1 MDAADKPK
9 TPMTQPLVIDLGRQ
23 KGKKLKELKQ
33 GEGELW
39 DELQAV
45 IEKVHAELGASAD
58 GKILVPVVMIFEKK
72 SKRPG
77 LDQLIFPRV

>member
-1 MDAADKPK
+1 MNSADKPP
-9 TPMTQPLVIDLGRQ
+9 TQMTQPLVIDLGRQ
-23 KGKKLKELKQ
+23 RAKKLKQFKQ

-58 GKILVPVVMIFEKK
+58 GKVLVPVVMIYERK
-72 SKRPG
+72 SKRSG
-77 LDQLIFPRV
+77 LDQLIFPRI